1 MQESENTENK
11 PSETFSEKVK
21 KQREEELEPEK
32 LLEQIKDLGIK
43 LKEAEEKLKDLE
55 DKNLRLNAEMQNT
68 RSRSLKENATAREY
82 AIQNFASDLTV
93 VSEHMILATK
103 SVGEEALAN
112 NDIAKK
118 ILDGVKITLDEL
130 TSVFSKYGVVRIN
143 PEIGES
149 FNHEL
154 HQALT
159 EIPSKEHK
167 SGLVLAIIQ
176 AGYKFKDRLLRP
188 ALVGVSKKTEDEKQE
203 DIS

>member
-11 PSETFSEKVK
+11 FSEKVK

-32 LLEQIKDLGIK
+32 LLEQIKDLELK

-68 RSRSLKENATAREY
+68 RSRSLKENSLAREY

-103 SVGEEALAN
+103 SVGEETLTN
-112 NDIAKK
+112 NEIAKK

-130 TSVFSKYGVVRIN
+130 TSVFSKYGIVRIN

-188 ALVGVSKKTEDEKQE
+188 ALVGVSKKTEDEKQ
-203 DIS
+203 

>member
-1 MQESENTENK
+1 MPESENTENK
-11 PSETFSEKVK
+11 FSEKVK

-32 LLEQIKDLGIK
+32 LLEQIKDLELK

-68 RSRSLKENATAREY
+68 RSRSLKENSLAREY

-103 SVGEEALAN
+103 SVGEETLTN

-130 TSVFSKYGVVRIN
+130 TSVFSKYGIVRIN
-143 PEIGES
+143 PEIGEN